1 MTNPALKSR
10 TSVAVVTPPVR
21 TSGRDDRVG
30 GSTRIIM
37 TKARPEA
44 PGWDGDGDPNE
55 RDGTAGCAHAVR
67 ASSARTVV
75 ATGFIV
81 MGLATAPRPRIEDQ
95 ILSQSVVD
103 DAGGK
108 EAVDDAD
115 ATDNHRP

>member
-1 MTNPALKSR
+1 
-10 TSVAVVTPPVR
+10 
-21 TSGRDDRVG
+21 
-30 GSTRIIM
+30 M

-75 ATGFIV
+75 ANGFIV